1 MSESSDVDALKQQIA
16 WFQGNLTALAEG
28 SAVLNGEVATA
39 IASSNDLWLLFGGIL
54 VFFMQTGFAMLEG
67 EYFLRDISR
76 LKTFLF

>member
-39 IASSNDLWLLFGGIL
+39 IASSTIYGSCL
-54 VFFMQTGFAMLEG
+54 VGF
-67 EYFLRDISR
+67 
-76 LKTFLF
+76 